1 MTIESSMLC
10 VSHNKNMRKYVDGKQ
25 LRVSFGKWIDTLPM
39 KLRREIVIVSL
50 KDFNSEN
57 IDQLKQDATE
67 WRPKWMRKA
76 KWTYWWEAFCYSS
89 SSLSFTSSPYSIELN
104 GPAPLLI
111 VILRSAGFSLP
122 LHDAR
127 QLPLHDTYIHA
138 TILLEYCI
146 GIYGTLWDNV
156 VVFMDNNKA
165 FFCSQGQGC
174 AYLKLGV

>member
-1 MTIESSMLC
+1 MMTIESSMLC

-76 KWTYWWEAFCYSS
+76 K
-89 SSLSFTSSPYSIELN
+89 
-104 GPAPLLI
+104 
-111 VILRSAGFSLP
+111 
-122 LHDAR
+122 
-127 QLPLHDTYIHA
+127 
-138 TILLEYCI
+138 
-146 GIYGTLWDNV
+146 
-156 VVFMDNNKA
+156 
-165 FFCSQGQGC
+165 
-174 AYLKLGV
+174 